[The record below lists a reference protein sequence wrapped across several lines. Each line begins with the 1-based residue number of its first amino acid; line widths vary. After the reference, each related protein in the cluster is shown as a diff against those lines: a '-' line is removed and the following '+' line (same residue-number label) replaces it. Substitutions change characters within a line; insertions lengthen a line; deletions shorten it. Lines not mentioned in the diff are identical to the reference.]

1 MFINGFY
8 FFSEDKD
15 ERSEKEVHNVSRDE
29 SMDTDEDTNN
39 PHQTTNNNDDEGSVR
54 CPLCQEGFPDKET
67 LEDHAMSIH
76 SINGE
81 GLARLMMLM
90 QGSHWLNSN
99 KNSKDDDENSGIV
112 NNFFQLFPWRFFLF
126 KEKLIYVVFC

>member
-1 MFINGFY
+1 
-8 FFSEDKD
+8 
-15 ERSEKEVHNVSRDE
+15 
-29 SMDTDEDTNN
+29 
-39 PHQTTNNNDDEGSVR
+39 
-54 CPLCQEGFPDKET
+54 
-67 LEDHAMSIH
+67 MSIH

-112 NNFFQLFPWRFFLF
+112 NKFFQLFPWRFFLF
-126 KEKLIYVVFC
+126 KEKLICVVFC

>member
-1 MFINGFY
+1 M
-8 FFSEDKD
+8 
-15 ERSEKEVHNVSRDE
+15 HNVSRDE

-112 NNFFQLFPWRFFLF
+112 NKFFQLFPWRFFLF
-126 KEKLIYVVFC
+126 KEKLICVVFC